1 MTSYPIPV
9 HQKVLLDQ
17 CSSLLTIRGG
27 GGDNGINNE
36 RKNRGSTKITPSNP
50 SSRILPPSQVPS
62 TLLKEGKKKKKS
74 NNNNNDEG
82 DDHTSASPTPLLT
95 SLLPSSSSFLV
106 ALSVRVLLS
115 TTITLYILNQKHVL
129 PKPLSGFV
137 SKTLFWPTLPITLSR
152 RVGKWVTPFSSTL
165 ENENDID
172 NEENT
177 PDFILGGAPFGF
189 LNYPEILLEKYN
201 VKNVINMCEEYQG
214 PIAKY
219 KKLGIN
225 QLRLKTTDHFEP
237 SVQDLKT
244 AVRYIQRAE
253 SRNNDMNNIRNT
265 LFSSFRS
272 SSKTQKKKKKES
284 VYIHCRAGHGRS
296 AAVALAWLMYKN
308 PMKTPK
314 ELNEYLSSKRNVRK
328 YLWTQKNII
337 KFHSEELP
345 SLLSGES
352 GGDSDYEYIFDDSSS
367 SYDGDDNDEESSIFS
382 EDEDEKDYQLWKKY
396 NG

>member
-1 MTSYPIPV
+1 MTSIPIPV

-17 CSSLLTIRGG
+17 YSSLMIRG

-74 NNNNNDEG
+74 NNNNDEEE
-82 DDHTSASPTPLLT
+82 ATPLLT
-95 SLLPSSSSFLV
+95 SLLPSSSFSSFLV

-115 TTITLYILNQKHVL
+115 TTVTLYILNQKHVL

-165 ENENDID
+165 NENDII
-172 NEENT
+172 ENT

-189 LNYPEILLEKYN
+189 LNYPKILLEKYN

-219 KKLGIN
+219 KKLGMN

-237 SVQDLKT
+237 SVQDLR
-244 AVRYIQRAE
+244 V
-253 SRNNDMNNIRNT
+253 SFNI
-265 LFSSFRS
+265 
-272 SSKTQKKKKKES
+272 
-284 VYIHCRAGHGRS
+284 
-296 AAVALAWLMYKN
+296 
-308 PMKTPK
+308 
-314 ELNEYLSSKRNVRK
+314 
-328 YLWTQKNII
+328 
-337 KFHSEELP
+337 
-345 SLLSGES
+345 
-352 GGDSDYEYIFDDSSS
+352 
-367 SYDGDDNDEESSIFS
+367 
-382 EDEDEKDYQLWKKY
+382 
-396 NG
+396 